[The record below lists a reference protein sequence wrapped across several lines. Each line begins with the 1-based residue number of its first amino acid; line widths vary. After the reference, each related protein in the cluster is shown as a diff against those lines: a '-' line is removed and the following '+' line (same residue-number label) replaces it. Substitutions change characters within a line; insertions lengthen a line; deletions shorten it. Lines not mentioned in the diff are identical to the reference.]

1 MNLCQVYV
9 PLVHQKPNDS
19 TRWSFD
25 SRDMRE
31 LERSKEAYKRFVEVQ
46 AESLEFI
53 MAEFSKEDTTNDG
66 EVSSFLNLM
75 A

>member
-25 SRDMRE
+25 SRDM
-31 LERSKEAYKRFVEVQ
+31 
-46 AESLEFI
+46 SLEFI

>member
-1 MNLCQVYV
+1 
-9 PLVHQKPNDS
+9 
-19 TRWSFD
+19 
-25 SRDMRE
+25 MRE

-75 A
+75 V